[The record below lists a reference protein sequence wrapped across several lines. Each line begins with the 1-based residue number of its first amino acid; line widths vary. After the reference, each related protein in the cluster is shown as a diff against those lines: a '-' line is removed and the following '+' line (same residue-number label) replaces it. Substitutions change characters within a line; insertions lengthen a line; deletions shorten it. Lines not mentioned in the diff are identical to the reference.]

1 MIHFEPK
8 DLPVPKVH
16 QYLIGGIGPR
26 PIALVSTLSENGIP
40 NLTPFSFFNAFG
52 ANPPIIAFSPSRRG
66 RSASL
71 KDSYINL
78 MKTRECVVQ
87 VVTYSIVEQVNIA
100 SAEYPFEVNEF
111 EKSGLTPINS
121 DLVKPFRVKESPFQ
135 MECIMKEMRS
145 FSEKGSAANI
155 AICEVIKFH
164 IAEDIIDDGIIC
176 PDSIDLV
183 GRMGADYYCRATG
196 TCIFELPQPRTKLCV
211 GYDNLPNY
219 IKQSHVFS
227 ANNIGKLASVER
239 IPGEEESMK
248 FLDEV
253 LAEPLSGIEITEE
266 AFYRYQ
272 RLNKYTNMLKVALN
286 LEYNDIE
293 KKKLFV
299 ELIVKCA
306 LENNDVQ
313 FAWNTVHYLRKL
325 NSIND

>member
-8 DLPVPKVH
+8 DLPVPNVH

-26 PIALVSTLSENGIP
+26 PIALVSTLSEDGIP

-66 RSASL
+66 RTASL
-71 KDSYINL
+71 KNSYINL

-111 EKSGLTPINS
+111 GKSGLTPINS

-164 IAEDIIDDGIIC
+164 IAEDIIDDGIIR
-176 PDSIDLV
+176 PDLIDLV
-183 GRMGADYYCRATG
+183 GRMGADYYCRAINPN
-196 TCIFELPQPRTKLCV
+196 IFELPQPRTRLCV
-211 GYDNLPNY
+211 GYDSLPNY

-227 ANNIGKLASVER
+227 ANNIGKLASVEK
-239 IPGEEESMK
+239 IPDEDEYIK
-248 FLDEV
+248 FLDGI
-253 LAEPLSGIEITEE
+253 LAESVSGMEINQE

-272 RLNKYTNMLKVALN
+272 RLNKYKDMLKVALN
-286 LEYNDIE
+286 LEYNDYE
-293 KKKLFV
+293 KKKLFI
-299 ELIVKCA
+299 ELTAKCA
-306 LENNDVQ
+306 LENNNVQ
-313 FAWNTVHYLRKL
+313 FAWNTVHYLKKL
-325 NSIND
+325 NLITD